1 MMVRSLP
8 CSYLEVRIN
17 MQREIRMD
25 LAYSWHDEE
34 NQGEGRVSD
43 VKGRRDLDIKVQ
55 RARSRSDWVL
65 V

>member
-1 MMVRSLP
+1 
-8 CSYLEVRIN
+8 

-25 LAYSWHDEE
+25 LAYSWHDGE